1 MRAKITKRAVDSVQP
16 GDRDQFLWDTDV
28 TGFGVKVTPAG
39 KRVYML
45 QTRVCGRLRRL
56 TIGKHGAPWTP
67 DAARAEAVR
76 LLGQVAAGIDPT
88 DAKMAL
94 KLDLIVAELCTIYLA
109 EGCATKKA
117 LTLAVERGLIER
129 HIKKLICPRRI
140 QLLTRGDVERFLA
153 DVATGKSAADERTRP
168 RGRAVVRGGKGTANR
183 TIDLLAAIL
192 AFAADRG
199 LRPDNPARG
208 IRKFKLPHRTR
219 FLSASELA
227 RLGETLEQA
236 ATEGENPQ
244 AIAALRLLILTGCR
258 KSEILGL
265 QRDWIRWERSCIELP
280 ESKTGAKIVPLGAPA
295 LELLRSLPRLQGN
308 DHVLPEAAGK
318 GHLVGLQK
326 IWDRIRTRAQLPD
339 VRLHDLRHSFASVGA
354 AGGDSLFIRQ
364 AARTFSGPDNAAVRA
379 LGRRSVA
386 GCGRSHLRPH
396 CNGHDATRRWRHR
409 DATDLYSPER
419 RIAG

>member
-1 MRAKITKRAVDSVQP
+1 MRVKITKRTVDSVQP

-45 QTRVCGRLRRL
+45 QTRVHGRLRRL

-76 LLGQVAAGIDPT
+76 LLGQVAAGLDPT
-88 DAKMAL
+88 DAKMAA
-94 KLDLIVAELCTIYLA
+94 KRDLTVAELCTTYLA

-117 LTLAVERGLIER
+117 STLAVERGLIER
-129 HIKKLICPRRI
+129 HIKKLIGPRRV
-140 QLLTRGDVERFLA
+140 QSLTRGDIERFLA
-153 DVATGKSAADERTRP
+153 DVANGKSAADERTRP
-168 RGRAVVRGGKGTANR
+168 RGRAVVRGGRGTANR
-183 TIDLLAAIL
+183 TVDLLAAIL
-192 AFAADRG
+192 AFAVNRG
-199 LRPDNPARG
+199 LLTDNPGRG
-208 IRKFKLPHRTR
+208 VKKFKLPHHTR

-227 RLGETLEQA
+227 RLGETLERA

-265 QRDWIRWERSCIELP
+265 QWDWIKWERSCIELP
-280 ESKTGAKIVPLGAPA
+280 DSKTGAKMVPLGAPA
-295 LELLRSLPRLQGN
+295 LELLRSLPRLEGN
-308 DHVLPEAAGK
+308 DHVLPGGTGK

-326 IWDRIRTRAQLPD
+326 IWDRIRTIAQLPD

-354 AGGDSLFIRQ
+354 AGGDSLFIIGKLLGHSQGRTTQ
-364 AARTFSGPDNAAVRA
+364 RYAHLADDPLRAAADRISG
-379 LGRRSVA
+379 
-386 GCGRSHLRPH
+386 HI
-396 CNGHDATRRWRHR
+396 ATAMTQR
-409 DATDLYSPER
+409 DGGVIETP
-419 RIAG
+419 RISIAQNEE

>member
-1 MRAKITKRAVDSVQP
+1 
-16 GDRDQFLWDTDV
+16 
-28 TGFGVKVTPAG
+28 
-39 KRVYML
+39 ML

-94 KLDLIVAELCTIYLA
+94 KRDLTVAELCTIYLA

-117 LTLAVERGLIER
+117 STLAVERGLIER
-129 HIKKLICPRRI
+129 HIKKLIGPRRV
-140 QLLTRGDVERFLA
+140 QSLTRGDVERFLA
-153 DVATGKSAADERTRP
+153 DVANGKSAIDERTRP
-168 RGRAVVRGGKGTANR
+168 RGRAVVRGGRGTANR

-192 AFAADRG
+192 AFAVNRG

-208 IRKFKLPHRTR
+208 VKKFKLPHRTR

-227 RLGETLEQA
+227 RLGEALEQA

-265 QRDWIRWERSCIELP
+265 QWDWMRWERSCIELP
-280 ESKTGAKIVPLGAPA
+280 DSKTGAKIVPLGTPS
-295 LELLRSLPRLQGN
+295 LELLRSLPRLEGN
-308 DHVLPEAAGK
+308 DHVLPGAAGK

-326 IWDRIRTRAQLPD
+326 IWDRVRTRAQLPE

-354 AGGDSLFIRQ
+354 AGGDSLFIIGQ
-364 AARTFSGPDNAAVRA
+364 AARTFSRPDDAAVRA
-379 LGRRSVA
+379 LGR
-386 GCGRSHLRPH
+386 
-396 CNGHDATRRWRHR
+396 
-409 DATDLYSPER
+409 
-419 RIAG
+419 